1 MADWLDSFT
10 PRPLPEYMDEA
21 ARNFADISAIDFL
34 GKTYSFREVGDL
46 VDRTARGLQD
56 LGVGKG
62 SKVGICLPNCPYYT
76 IVFFGILKAGGTVVN
91 YNPLYVERE
100 LAFQAGDSETE
111 IMVTLD
117 LKALYDKVEAVRRS
131 GHVKRIVVCSMA
143 GALPFPK
150 NILFSLFKRKDKA
163 PFPVDDTHVPF
174 TALVA
179 NQGNPQPVAIH
190 PQNDVAVLQYTGGTT
205 GRPKGAMLS
214 HANLSANM
222 EQMRTF
228 FHGTEAGKES
238 ILCVLPFFHVFAMTC
253 AQNLA
258 ILIGAKMVLLPRLDI
273 KQLLETIKRTRPT
286 LFPGVPT
293 VYTAIN
299 NAPEVANYD
308 LSSIKSCISG
318 GAPLPIE
325 VKDEFERKS
334 GCKLVEGYGLTETS
348 PIVSSNPIDGTIKPG
363 SIGPPMVGT
372 IVEIRSLE
380 DPETLMPQGERGEVC
395 VIGPQV
401 MLGYWQRP
409 DETADVLKN
418 GRLHTGDVGYIDED
432 GYIFLVDRIK
442 DLIICSGYNVYP
454 RVIEEAAYQ
463 HPDVAEAIAI
473 AIPDDYRGQA
483 PKLFVK
489 LVEGGAATPDE
500 IQEFLKDYLSVIER
514 PEEIEIRDDLPKTA
528 VGKLSKKELV
538 AEEEE
543 KHVKANAA
551 E

>member
-10 PRPLPEYMDEA
+10 PRPLPDYLDNA
-21 ARNFADISAIDFL
+21 ARQFADTIAVDFL
-34 GKTYSFREVGDL
+34 GKTFTFGEIGEQADKV
-46 VDRTARGLQD
+46 AKGLQS
-56 LGVGKG
+56 LGVVKG
-62 SKVGICLPNCPYYT
+62 TKVGICLPNCPYFP
-76 IVFFGILKAGGTVVN
+76 VFYFGILKAGGTVVN

-117 LKALYDKVEAVRRS
+117 LKLIYDKVEAVRRD
-131 GHVKRIVVCSMA
+131 GHLKRIVICSMSQ
-143 GALPFPK
+143 ALPFPK
-150 NILFSLFKRKDKA
+150 NLLFNIFKRGDKA
-163 PFPVDDTHVPF
+163 SCPTDDVHIPF
-174 TALVA
+174 TDLIA
-179 NQGNPQPVAIH
+179 NDGNPEPVAID
-190 PQNDVAVLQYTGGTT
+190 PQTDIAVLQYTGGTT

-214 HANLSANM
+214 HGNLSANM

-228 FHGTEAGKES
+228 FDSAEAGKEKV
-238 ILCVLPFFHVFAMTC
+238 LCVLPFFHVFAMTC

-258 ILIGAKMVLLPRLDI
+258 VLIGAQMVLLPRFDI
-273 KQLLETIKRTRPT
+273 KQLLDTIKRTRPT

-293 VYTAIN
+293 LYTAIN
-299 NAPEVANYD
+299 NAPDIASYD
-308 LSSIKSCISG
+308 LSSIRSCISG
-318 GAPLPIE
+318 GAPLPLE

-334 GCKLVEGYGLTETS
+334 GCRLVEGYGLTETS
-348 PIVSSNPIDGTIKPG
+348 PIVSSNPINGNIKAG

-380 DPETLMPQGERGEVC
+380 DETIIMPQGERGEVC

-409 DETADVLKN
+409 EETANVLKD

-463 HPDVAEAIAI
+463 HPQVAEAIAI
-473 AIPDDYRGQA
+473 AIPDSYRGQA
-483 PKLFVK
+483 PKLFVT
-489 LVEGGAATPDE
+489 LIDGGSATPDE
-500 IQEFLKDYLSVIER
+500 IQGFLKDHLSIIER
-514 PEEIEIRDDLPKTA
+514 PEEVEIRDELPRTA

-538 AEEEE
+538 AEEAA
-543 KHVKANAA
+543 KFAKAKAA

>member
-1 MADWLDSFT
+1 MVDWLDSFV
-10 PRPLPEYMDEA
+10 PRPLSHYMDEA
-21 ARNFADISAIDFL
+21 ARNFPDNIAIDFL
-34 GKTYSFREVGDL
+34 GKTQTFAEVGNL
-46 VDRTARGLQD
+46 VERAAKGLQD
-56 LGVGKG
+56 LGVIKG
-62 SKVGICLPNCPYYT
+62 TKVGLCLPNCPYFT
-76 IVFFGILKAGGTVVN
+76 ILYFAVLKAGGIVVN
-91 YNPLYVERE
+91 YNPLYVEKE

-117 LKALYDKVEAVRRS
+117 LKIIYDKVEAVRRG
-131 GHVKRIVVCSMA
+131 GHFKRIIVCSMSQ
-143 GALPFPK
+143 ALPFPK
-150 NILFSLFKRKDKA
+150 NLLFSLFKRKERASCPIDENHIPYDQLIASQGDLK
-163 PFPVDDTHVPF
+163 PVEV
-174 TALVA
+174 
-179 NQGNPQPVAIH
+179 NPQTDI
-190 PQNDVAVLQYTGGTT
+190 AVLQYTGGTT

-228 FHGTEAGKES
+228 FDTAELGKEK
-238 ILCVLPFFHVFAMTC
+238 ILCILPFFHVFAMTC

-258 ILIGAKMVLLPRLDI
+258 VLIGAQMVLLPRFEI

-299 NAPEVANYD
+299 NAPEAANYD
-308 LSSIKSCISG
+308 LSSIRSCISG
-318 GAPLPIE
+318 GAPLPVE
-325 VKDEFERKS
+325 VKTEFERKS

-348 PIVSSNPIDGTIKPG
+348 PIVSSNPVNGEIKAG

-372 IVEIRSLE
+372 IVEIDSLDE
-380 DPETLMPQGERGEVC
+380 PGVVMPQGERGEVC

-409 DETADVLKN
+409 DETADVLTD
-418 GRLHTGDVGYIDED
+418 GRLRTGDVGYIDED

-454 RVIEEAAYQ
+454 RVIEEAAHQ

-473 AIPDDYRGQA
+473 AVPDDYRGQA
-483 PKLFVK
+483 PKLFIT
-489 LVEGGAATPDE
+489 LVDGGTATPDD
-500 IQEFLKDYLSVIER
+500 IQVFLKNHLSVIER
-514 PEEIEIRDDLPKTA
+514 PEEIEIRDELPKTT

-538 AEEEE
+538 AEELE
-543 KHVKANAA
+543 KRGKV
-551 E
+551 